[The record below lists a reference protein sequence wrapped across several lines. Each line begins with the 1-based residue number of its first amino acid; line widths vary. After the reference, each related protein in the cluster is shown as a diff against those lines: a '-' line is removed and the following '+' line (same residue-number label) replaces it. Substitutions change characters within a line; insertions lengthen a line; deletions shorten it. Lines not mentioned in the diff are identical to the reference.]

1 MARPA
6 RDSVVRLSPRFRIYC
21 GGDVALGP
29 GKVGLLRAIQETG
42 SIRRAAFNLQMS
54 YMRAWKLIKTMNT
67 CFKGPLVNAAR
78 GGLKRG
84 GAKLT
89 PMGIT
94 ALKLYEQLEAESLS
108 ATEHT
113 WRELEGLLRR

>member
-1 MARPA
+1 MARPPKGSA
-6 RDSVVRLSPRFRIYC
+6 VRLSPRFRIYC

-29 GKVGLLRAIQETG
+29 GKVELLRTIQETG
-42 SIRRAAFNLQMS
+42 SIRQAAFNLQMS

-67 CFKGPLVNAAR
+67 CFKSPLVNAAR

-89 PMGIT
+89 PRGIT
-94 ALKLYEQLEAESLS
+94 VLKLYERLATESQS
-108 ATEHT
+108 ATEQT
-113 WRELEGLLRR
+113 WRELEGLL

>member
-6 RDSVVRLSPRFRIYC
+6 KGAVVRLSPRFRIYC

-42 SIRRAAFNLQMS
+42 SIRQAAFNLQMS
-54 YMRAWKLIKTMNT
+54 YMRAWKLIKMMNT
-67 CFKGPLVNAAR
+67 CFKSPLVNAAR

-94 ALKLYEQLEAESLS
+94 ALKLYQQLEAESLS
-108 ATEHT
+108 ATAET